1 MNKMMRKKLAGFTL
15 IELMIVVAIIGI
27 LAAVAIP
34 AFLEYMKRGK
44 TTEASLN
51 LNKIGK
57 AAKRVKGE
65 IGTYAV
71 EAGAML
77 PHASGTCC
85 GDSGG
90 TAQVNNKCTPAPDT
104 FSDGAGWS
112 HLEFSVDEPSIYNY
126 QYAPD
131 SAGTA
136 FSAYAVGDADCDAV
150 QATFTLVGTTTT
162 AGNPA
167 VNIVP
172 PASGVY

>member
-1 MNKMMRKKLAGFTL
+1 MNKKTRGFTL

-65 IGTYAV
+65 IGTYPV
-71 EAGAML
+71 EAGALL
-77 PHASGTCC
+77 PHTTGTCC

-90 TAQVNNKCTPAPDT
+90 TPQINNKCTPTPAA

-126 QYAPD
+126 QFIAV
-131 SAGTA
+131 AGGSVFT
-136 FSAYAVGDADCDAV
+136 AYAVGDADCDGV
-150 QATFTLVGTTTT
+150 KATFTLAGTTTG

-167 VNIVP
+167 VKIVP